1 MPLLPFPLWDYQRD
15 AIRRNRERWD
25 AEHPNYRKQ
34 WGKEHRQELA
44 DYRYE
49 YRRQNPEATRRQWQ
63 RDTANYRQ
71 RHDPAALKERQRK
84 YDARYHARL
93 KAMRQ
98 ALKQKGDSNNAGSS
112 KKEHG

>member
-1 MPLLPFPLWDYQRD
+1 MSVKWEYQRD
-15 AIRRNRERWD
+15 MNRIYREWWNAVHRSEQTAYRR
-25 AEHPNYRKQ
+25 
-34 WGKEHRQELA
+34 
-44 DYRYE
+44 E
-49 YRRQNPEATRRQWQ
+49 YRRQHPEATKEQW
-63 RDTANYRQ
+63 RKDTARYRQ
-71 RHDPAALKERQRK
+71 RHDPTALKERQRK